1 MLRHRS
7 APVSIQTLSFDRPA
21 TGRGLLARLD
31 LVLVL
36 STLVL
41 AAVGVIMVYSATR
54 DGQVAAGLSPHY
66 YLIRQAIFVMV
77 GVVAMVVLAWADY
90 HWIEAVATFLYIGL
104 ILALLAMFAIG
115 HSALGATRW
124 IDIGPFQFQ
133 PSAFG
138 ALVEVGVVAA
148 YCAQK
153 PEGLERNDILK
164 ICAMQAVPIL
174 LVVKQPDL
182 GSGIV
187 MGVVLLVTLV
197 MAGVPNRYLVGL
209 VALLVLG
216 AFVAVHFGLLKHY
229 QLERLTGFLHQ
240 NTGLQ
245 STTYN
250 LHQSMSAIG
259 AGGLFGTGLF
269 KGAATNFALVPEQQT
284 DFIFSAVGEQLGFV
298 GSALVVALEGI
309 VCWRILRAARSAR
322 DDFGRLLAI
331 GAFTLLAF
339 SVFQNVGMTVGI
351 MPITGI
357 PLPFL
362 SYGGS
367 ATLAFFAAIGLTLS
381 VQLRQR

>member
-1 MLRHRS
+1 M
-7 APVSIQTLSFDRPA
+7 SIDTLSFDRPA

-36 STLVL
+36 CTLTL
-41 AAVGVIMVYSATR
+41 AGVGVVMVYSATR

-66 YLIRQAIFVMV
+66 YLVRQAIFVVV
-77 GVVAMVVLAWADY
+77 GVVAMAVLALTDY
-90 HWIEAVATFLYIGL
+90 HWIEAVATALYAGL
-104 ILALLAMFAIG
+104 VLALLAMFAIG

-124 IDIGPFQFQ
+124 IDIGPFQLQ

-138 ALVEVGVVAA
+138 ALVEAAVVAA
-148 YCAQK
+148 YCARA
-153 PEGLERNDILK
+153 PEGLERSDIVK
-164 ICAMQAVPIL
+164 ILAMQAVPIL

-182 GSGIV
+182 GSAIV
-187 MGVVLLVTLV
+187 MGVVLVVTLV
-197 MAGVPNRYLVGL
+197 MAGVPNRYLLLLAAL
-209 VALLVLG
+209 VVLA
-216 AFVAVHFGLLKHY
+216 AFTVVHFGLLKHY
-229 QLERLTGFLHQ
+229 QLERLTSFLHQ
-240 NTGLQ
+240 NRGLQ

-298 GSALVVALEGI
+298 GSSLVLLLEAI
-309 VCWRILRAARSAR
+309 VCWRILRAARTAR
-322 DDFGRLLAI
+322 DDFGRLLTI

-339 SVFQNVGMTVGI
+339 SVFQNAGMTMGI

-367 ATLAFFAAIGLTLS
+367 ATLAFFAAVGLTLS